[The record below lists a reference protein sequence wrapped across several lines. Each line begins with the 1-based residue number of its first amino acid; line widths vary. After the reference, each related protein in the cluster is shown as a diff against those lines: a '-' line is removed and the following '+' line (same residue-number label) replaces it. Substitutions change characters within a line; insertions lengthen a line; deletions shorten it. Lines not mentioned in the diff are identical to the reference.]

1 MHVKRKHLL
10 GTSVLAGVVAL
21 AAPVWA
27 QTAPEAQPEAEATA
41 IDDIVVTGSL
51 IRRNPV
57 NAPAP
62 LIQVTRETLL
72 ESGQSTVIDQL
83 ATIPA
88 LSNSLVPT
96 DTTGSVLNQLG
107 LEFANLRSLGT
118 GRTLTLVDGR
128 RHVGSSAGSLS
139 VDVSTIPR
147 LLIQNVEIITG
158 GASSIYGADAV
169 SGVVNFILRN
179 DFEGIEIDANY
190 GQINSNGEA
199 TRRISA
205 LIGHNFLD
213 DRLNVY
219 AHAEYEKQDEITSFD
234 IPWIARTPVVLGI
247 DADPT
252 SAPYDGFV
260 DSALF
265 FNLKRIDR
273 PRWGQTTLFNSQQP
287 SPTSNPLIPYPTRT
301 GGFYQCDGG
310 HLTNSIRSANCYAVN
325 PGSTYWYE
333 NGGARLANFGQ
344 RVGNTGLNRGYNI
357 GGDGV
362 SPADFSLLGQWP
374 GNESQRFQVGSS
386 FQITPNVR
394 AFVEGKY
401 VKEEASFVG
410 QPTFFDINLINS
422 TYGANEAGVLRAT
435 SEFDLRWDDNAFLP
449 QVIKDAIAGNTV
461 TQYSAPTATSPGA
474 AIGTIAAPW
483 ARHSMFGPERYQE
496 NTRELTRF
504 VAGLEGSLDELAF
517 VKNIQWDMSYTY
529 GELENINREAGIDV
543 QRFAWSADA
552 IRDAS
557 GNIVCRIS
565 ALAAQGVPNGD
576 LADYWRGGDIRDTQ
590 YGRDSISQCKPLNV
604 FGMGNQDQAA
614 LDYSFADIRVV
625 DRNEQHQGLV
635 RASGQLW
642 DFWGA
647 GPIGVAGGYEYRKEY
662 TEGVGRD
669 ADSQGRFLF
678 LNTGPDFLGAEYE
691 SNEVFAEL
699 AIPLLSDSVLG
710 EFAELTGSYRYSDYT
725 TVGNI
730 DTWGAN
736 LVYRPI
742 RDITF
747 RTSFNTSV
755 RVPNLAENFRPA
767 VQTFWNSASDPCDT
781 RNINA
786 PSLAPDRK
794 QNRIANCEA
803 QAQRAGFA
811 PNHFN
816 WTDPSASNAY
826 IFAPTSGYAGVNAG
840 NPFLEPE
847 ESESF
852 TFSVV
857 LRPRFFENLSVVL
870 DYYSIEV
877 NNVIASVS
885 AATAAANCVNGP
897 TLNEAACST
906 IFRNNPNIPFGIG
919 APTGDPVGGFIQ
931 GSINYAALKTEGLD
945 FTVNYSLDTADW
957 LGRDWGRFNYNL
969 GGLWLIK
976 QEQYTNIDNPDDVTV
991 LTSEI
996 SGSSIYPR
1004 VRFSSSL
1011 TYEPT
1016 DVLSFNWTADWQSRI
1031 HLVRP
1036 NTFVNNADSRPA
1048 HAIDTGSFIRHDFT
1062 ARWRVNEDVS
1072 VRAGVVNAFNAEPN
1086 PWLGMTVYNQ
1096 HDAFGRRFFAGVNYR
1111 F

>member
-1 MHVKRKHLL
+1 MQFKRNHLL
-10 GTSVLAGVVAL
+10 GTSILAGVMAL
-21 AAPVWA
+21 SVPVWA
-27 QTAPEAQPEAEATA
+27 QEAQVKDEATSV
-41 IDDIVVTGSL
+41 DDIVVTGSL
-51 IRRNPV
+51 IRRNPL
-57 NAPAP
+57 NAPTP
-62 LIQVTRETLL
+62 VIQVSRETLL

-128 RHVGSSAGSLS
+128 RHVGSSAGALS
-139 VDVSTIPR
+139 VDVSSIPR
-147 LLIQNVEIITG
+147 LLIENVEVITG

-169 SGVVNFILRN
+169 SGVVNFLLRK
-179 DFEGIEIDANY
+179 DFEGVEIDANY
-190 GQINSNGEA
+190 GQINTDGQA
-199 TRRISA
+199 AYRVSA
-205 LIGHNFLD
+205 LLGRNFFD

-219 AHAEYEKQDEITSFD
+219 LHAEYEKQDEITSFD
-234 IPWIARTPVVLGI
+234 MPWIKRTPVALTI

-252 SAPYDGFV
+252 SQPYDGNI
-260 DSALF
+260 DNEMF
-265 FNLKRIDR
+265 FNLKRLDR
-273 PRWGQTTLFNSQQP
+273 PRWGQTTLFNSQMP
-287 SPTSNPLIPYPTRT
+287 SPTGNPLIPYPTRP

-310 HLTNSIRSANCYAVN
+310 DLTNSIRSPNCYAVN
-325 PGSTYWYE
+325 PGSTFWYE

-344 RVGNTGLNRGYNI
+344 RLGNVGLNRGYNI

-362 SPADFSLLGQWP
+362 SPADFALLGQWP
-374 GNESQRFQVGSS
+374 GNESQRYQIGTN
-386 FQITPNVR
+386 FQITPNIR
-394 AFVEGKY
+394 AFAEAKY
-401 VKEEASFVG
+401 VKEEASFIG
-410 QPTFFDINLINS
+410 QPTFFDINLINT
-422 TYGANEAGVLRAT
+422 TYAANRAGVLRAN

-449 QVIKDAIAGNTV
+449 QVVKDAIAANRV
-461 TQYSAPTATSPGA
+461 MQYSAPTATTPGA
-474 AIGTIAAPW
+474 AIGDIAAPW
-483 ARHSMFGPERYQE
+483 ARHSMFGPERFQE
-496 NTRELTRF
+496 NVREVTRF
-504 VAGLEGSLDELAF
+504 VGGLEGSMDKLAIF
-517 VKNIQWDMSYTY
+517 NDFQWDASYTY
-529 GELENINREAGIDV
+529 GELENVNLEAAIDA
-543 QRFAWSADA
+543 QRFAWAADA
-552 IRDAS
+552 VRDAS

-565 ALAAQGVPNGD
+565 MLAAQGAPNGA
-576 LADYWRGGDIRDTQ
+576 LADYWRGGDIRDSE

-604 FGMGNQDQAA
+604 FGTGNQDPAA
-614 LDYSFADIRVV
+614 LEYTYADLRVV
-625 DRNEQHQGLV
+625 ETNKQHQGLI

-647 GPIGVAGGYEYRKEY
+647 GRIGVAAGYEYRKEY

-669 ADSQGRFLF
+669 RDSAGRFLF
-678 LNTGPDFLGAEYE
+678 LNGGPDFLGAEYK

-699 AIPLLSDSVLG
+699 AIPLLRDSFLG
-710 EFAELTGSYRYSDYT
+710 EYAELTGSYRYSDYT

-730 DTWGAN
+730 DTWGVN

-747 RTSFNTSV
+747 RSSFNTSV
-755 RVPNLAENFRPA
+755 RVPNLAENFSPA
-767 VQTFWNSASDPCDT
+767 SETFWNSPADPCDT

-794 QNRIANCEA
+794 ANRIKNCEIL
-803 QAQRAGFA
+803 AQRAGFA
-811 PNHFN
+811 ANHFN
-816 WTDPSASNAY
+816 WTDPSATNAY
-826 IFAPTSGYAGVNAG
+826 IFSPSSGISGVRSG

-857 LRPRFFENLSVVL
+857 LRPRFFENLSIIL

-877 NNVIASVS
+877 TNVIASVT

-897 TLNEAACST
+897 TLNESACAT
-906 IFRNNPNIPFGIG
+906 IFRKNPNIPFGIG
-919 APTGDPVGGFIQ
+919 APTGDPIGGFIQ

-945 FTVNYSLDTADW
+945 FTVNYALDTAEW
-957 LGRDWGRFNYNL
+957 LGRDWGRFDYSL
-969 GGLWLIK
+969 AGLWLIK
-976 QEQYTNIDNPDDVTV
+976 QEQYTNIDNPNDVTV

-996 SGSSIYPR
+996 SGTSIYPR
-1004 VRFSSSL
+1004 VRFTSAL
-1011 TYEPT
+1011 TYRPT
-1016 DVLSFNWTADWQSRI
+1016 DRFSINWTADWQSRI
-1031 HLVRP
+1031 HLIRP
-1036 NTFVNNADSRPA
+1036 NVFVNNADSRPSS
-1048 HAIDTGSFIRHDFT
+1048 AINTGSFVRHDFT
-1062 ARWRVNEDVS
+1062 ARLKVTDDVS